1 MNSVTFEFVLC
12 FVFQFVMCYV
22 LKSNRIQYTLQVFV
36 CVLALAAYASAGFLG
51 GGGGGYSGGGG
62 GGWSSGGGGG
72 YSGGGGGAQQIILL
86 EEVKFCKQHFLENF
100 GKVSRKFKILSIG
113 ET

>member
-1 MNSVTFEFVLC
+1 MFCVSICNVLC
-12 FVFQFVMCYV
+12 TKI
-22 LKSNRIQYTLQVFV
+22 KSYQYTLQVFV
-36 CVLALAAYASAGFLG
+36 CVLALAAYASAGFLGG

-86 EEVKFCKQHFLENF
+86 EEVKFCKQHFLA
-100 GKVSRKFKILSIG
+100 KKY
-113 ET
+113 